1 MCSRGKGAAARLIRL
16 APIAK
21 VSPITT
27 SLIGRELQKRPAVFD
42 FNRRLILRDQLV
54 ILPTRLRFGRSLAIP
69 A

>member
-1 MCSRGKGAAARLIRL
+1 MCSRGKGAATRLIRL
-16 APIAK
+16 SPIAK
-21 VSPITT
+21 VSTITS

-54 ILPTRLRFGRSLAIP
+54 ILPTRPRFGRSLAIP